1 MRNHRHKNRL
11 HIIGCNE
18 ASSLNQCIGLGC
30 RLERQYAKVDIMRLV
45 NGRVVEFREFYDTA
59 SMVCDLER
67 ASAAR

>member
-1 MRNHRHKNRL
+1 
-11 HIIGCNE
+11 
-18 ASSLNQCIGLGC
+18 
-30 RLERQYAKVDIMRLV
+30 MRLV